1 MPTDIAPDTA
11 LAIETELN
19 AWRTRVLNALYIVT
33 IISAAP
39 LTVFNIAHA
48 LEDARHWTGGV
59 PYLAMYLA
67 IIGLAAFRRLS
78 LRLRAWGLVLL
89 GYAAGALAMALG
101 GLAGDGRVFL
111 LAMPMLAL
119 ILIGARPGTI
129 AAFLSLL
136 ILAVFALTAH
146 LGWMEGWLLIED
158 NPLDLESWIYEG
170 IVVALCLG
178 LVTTLQRYLYLL
190 LRTIAAERTQL
201 LEATQTSRALY
212 QIASELTSDF
222 AFAISIKS
230 NGRFISKEMSEAFTR
245 VTGYTLDEIGT
256 PDKLADCVYPQ
267 DLGLFQQY
275 VEIVLSGQSCTGE
288 FRIRTKDGAVRW
300 LRVHGRPMW
309 EESHGQATHVYGA
322 VQDITERKQAEEA
335 LSQSE
340 EMARAILNATT
351 ESVLLLDEHGAILD
365 LNQTAAQRLDKEV
378 AELVGLRP
386 QDFVKH
392 DLSPALIKSRQDWIR
407 EVVRSGEPVRFEDKR
422 GGIVFDTQ
430 MYPIFDAQGNVTRLA
445 VFARDVT
452 AQREAERRAA
462 KAERLAAMG
471 QLAAGLAHEIN
482 NPLQAIRSNLE
493 LVQGFDLERDEQ
505 EARMNIIHREIERLA
520 ELSLRVLD
528 YARPPDDTRYPISI
542 TSLMNKTLALVNK
555 QLQLAHIQ
563 VTTDLPADLPSLSAV
578 PGQIA
583 QVLLNL
589 TVNAI
594 EAIGEGGHLQ
604 VTAGVEGDMVA
615 LAMTNDGPPIPEK
628 HMERLFEPFFTT
640 KPGGTGLGLSICH
653 SIVEQHDGTI
663 SVENLADGEGVTV
676 TVRFPVVRFTGG
688 QTEITRLA

>member
-39 LTVFNIAHA
+39 LTIMNIANA
-48 LEDARHWTGGV
+48 IEDPRHWTGAI
-59 PYLAMYLA
+59 PYLAIYLV
-67 IIGLAAFRRLS
+67 IIGLAVFRRLS

-89 GYAAGALAMALG
+89 GYLAGALALALG

-119 ILIGARPGTI
+119 ILIGVRPGMI

-146 LGWMEGWLLIED
+146 LGWMEDWLLITG

-190 LRTIAAERTQL
+190 LTTIAAERTQL
-201 LEATQTSRALY
+201 LEAAQTSRVLY

-222 AFAISIKS
+222 TYAISLES
-230 NGRFISKEMSEAFTR
+230 NGRFLGQDMSEAFTR
-245 VTGYTLDEIGT
+245 ITGYTLDEIGT
-256 PDKLADCVYPQ
+256 PGKLADCVYPQ
-267 DLGLFQQY
+267 DLPLFQQY
-275 VEIVLSGQSCTGE
+275 VESVVSGESCTGE
-288 FRIRTKDGAVRW
+288 FRIRTKDGDVRW
-300 LRVHGRPMW
+300 LRAHGQPMW
-309 EESHGQATHVYGA
+309 DEAHEQVAQLYGA
-322 VQDITERKQAEEA
+322 VQDITRRKEAEQA
-335 LSQSE
+335 LRQSE

-351 ESVLLLDEHGAILD
+351 ESVLLLDDHGAILD
-365 LNQTAAQRLDKEV
+365 LNQTAAQRLGKGVD
-378 AELVGLRP
+378 ELVGLQP
-386 QDFVKH
+386 QDIVMRG
-392 DLSPALIKSRQDWIR
+392 LSPALVKSRVNWVR
-407 EVVRSGEPVRFEDKR
+407 EVVRTGKPVRFEDRR
-422 GGIVFDTQ
+422 GGIAFDTQ
-430 MYPIFDAQGNVTRLA
+430 MYPISSVQGKVTRLA

-452 AQREAERRAA
+452 AQREAERRAG

-471 QLAAGLAHEIN
+471 QLAAGLAHELN

-493 LVQGFDLERDEQ
+493 LVQDFDLEPDEQ
-505 EARMNIIHREIERLA
+505 KARLNVIQHEIKRLA
-520 ELSLRVLD
+520 GLSQDVLD
-528 YARPPDDTRYPISI
+528 FARPPDDTRYPISLA
-542 TSLMNKTLALVNK
+542 SLMNRTLALVNK
-555 QLQLAHIQ
+555 QLQLARIQ
-563 VTTDLPADLPSLSAV
+563 VTTDFPADLPSLPAV

-583 QVLLNL
+583 QVLLNM

-594 EAIGEGGHLQ
+594 EAIGDGGHLE
-604 VTAGVEGDMVA
+604 VTAGVEGDMLA
-615 LAMTNDGPPIPEK
+615 LAMTNDGPPITEE
-628 HMERLFEPFFTT
+628 HMEHIFEPFFTT

-653 SIVEQHDGTI
+653 SIIQQHDGTI
-663 SVENLADGEGVTV
+663 SVENLEDDGGVTF
-676 TVRFPVVRFTGG
+676 TVRLPIVWLSKDEETS
-688 QTEITRLA
+688 A